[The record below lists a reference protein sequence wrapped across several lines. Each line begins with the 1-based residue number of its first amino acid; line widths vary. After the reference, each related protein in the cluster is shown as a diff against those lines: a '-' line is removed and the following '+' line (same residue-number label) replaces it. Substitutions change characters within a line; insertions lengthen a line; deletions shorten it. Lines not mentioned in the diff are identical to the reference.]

1 MNRTINF
8 LVRAATNT
16 AFRSVEVRRVAPEP
30 TGPVLVLANHG
41 GGLGDI
47 LTVIAGSSRFPR
59 FLARD
64 IIWRFPI
71 ARKVMDSVGAIPV
84 SRRQDHGA
92 SADNSGLF
100 GAAWAALADGDLL
113 AIYPEGE
120 SIAEPRLAPLRTG
133 AARILLGAWER
144 GTDVWIEPMGLH
156 YYDISVLRG
165 RGFVQVGTPVRLSEL
180 VGELPNPATPENR
193 EAVRAL
199 TGLIAQRLSKVV
211 AEYSDW
217 RQRRDYESAATVYL
231 TDEPDRTDA
240 DYGEVAGT
248 AEAISRAPE
257 HLQEDVVVALR
268 AYVALLELLGVRE
281 GEIPRVAMA
290 RRRLAGRTAQLLVL
304 APAAAYGLVVNG
316 LPMAGLRTIS
326 ITGVAPATAAS
337 LKPAFA
343 LIAFPAVWSA
353 LGWWG
358 YRRAGVAGALGMAA
372 SGPASLAAAVTVAEQ
387 AELSYL
393 LARAARRADGPVLE
407 RLTNA
412 HRQLVDAVRVAVQ
425 EPG

>member
-16 AFRSVEVRRVAPEP
+16 AFRSVQVRRVAPEP
-30 TGPVLVLANHG
+30 TGAALVLANHG

-47 LTVIAGSSRFPR
+47 LTVIAGCSRFPR

-64 IIWRFPI
+64 IIWKFPV
-71 ARKVMDSVGAIPV
+71 ARSVMDSVGAIPV

-100 GAAWAALADGDLL
+100 GAAWAALSDGDLL

-165 RGFVQVGTPVRLSEL
+165 RGFVHVGTPVRLSEL
-180 VGELPNPATPENR
+180 VGELPSPATSENR
-193 EAVRAL
+193 AAVRAL
-199 TGLIAQRLSKVV
+199 TELIAQRLSKVV

-231 TDEPDRTDA
+231 TDKSAGQMPTTATSRSPPRRSVGHRRICRRTSSLHC
-240 DYGEVAGT
+240 GPT
-248 AEAISRAPE
+248 SRCWSCWACAKGRSHGWPWPGV
-257 HLQEDVVVALR
+257 DWR
-268 AYVALLELLGVRE
+268 GVRPSCWSWL
-281 GEIPRVAMA
+281 PRPH
-290 RRRLAGRTAQLLVL
+290 TD
-304 APAAAYGLVVNG
+304 
-316 LPMAGLRTIS
+316 
-326 ITGVAPATAAS
+326 
-337 LKPAFA
+337 
-343 LIAFPAVWSA
+343 W
-353 LGWWG
+353 
-358 YRRAGVAGALGMAA
+358 
-372 SGPASLAAAVTVAEQ
+372 
-387 AELSYL
+387 
-393 LARAARRADGPVLE
+393 
-407 RLTNA
+407 
-412 HRQLVDAVRVAVQ
+412 
-425 EPG
+425 